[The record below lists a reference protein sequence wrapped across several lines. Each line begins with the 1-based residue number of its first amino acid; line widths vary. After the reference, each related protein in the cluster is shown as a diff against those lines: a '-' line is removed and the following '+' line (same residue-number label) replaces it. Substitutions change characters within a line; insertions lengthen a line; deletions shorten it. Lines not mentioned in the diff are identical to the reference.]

1 MKDNLLEVH
10 NIEGI
15 GYDHVVDYQ
24 SWAVAKLTYIDE
36 LEVDNLET
44 MQKHNESDEVF
55 VLLDG
60 EFTLFLGGNGEHI
73 GDIEAV
79 KLEPLKVYNVKAGTY
94 HTHVTEKNSKV
105 LIVENRD
112 TGDDNSPEEDL
123 TKEQLATIKKLYEKV
138 NGK

>member
-1 MKDNLLEVH
+1 MDKQIEVLD
-10 NIEGI
+10 IDGI
-15 GYDHVVDYQ
+15 GYDHVVVYQ

-60 EFTLFLGGNGEHI
+60 EFTLFLGGQGEHI
-73 GDIEAV
+73 GEITAV
-79 KLEPLKVYNVKAGTY
+79 KLEPLKVYNVKRGTY
-94 HTHVTEKNSKV
+94 HTHVTEKDSKV

-123 TKEQLATIKKLYEKV
+123 TKEQLAEIKRLYLALK
-138 NGK
+138 